1 MAGTE
6 VSSYPPLFREE
17 KGSIHG
23 GVEGEE
29 GVKVGGGSSESDPL
43 PVMDLECME
52 MEKLGEVCR
61 EWGIFRLVNHG
72 IPLSLLSQLEDHAKR
87 LFGLPFES
95 KEAIF
100 TTPVSYFWGT
110 PALTKSGVAL
120 SQTPQNVNWVEGFNV
135 PLSQLP
141 LLQTQDPIIASFR
154 LILEEYGRHLSRIAR
169 TLFDAMAKNLGHDP
183 KQYESSLDE
192 SSGIVRVYRYPLR
205 PNRDHA
211 SHMEVHTDSSVL
223 SILNQDEVGGLEVLK
238 DGEWLSASPISNTL
252 VINVGDMMQV
262 ISNDD
267 YKSVI
272 HRVKV
277 AKERERLSICYF
289 VFPEENTV
297 IKSSKYRPFSYNDFR
312 SQVQDDIK
320 TLGHKVGLERFKVN
334 DDSD

>member
-29 GVKVGGGSSESDPL
+29 GVKVGGGTSESDPL

-95 KEAIF
+95 KEAVF

-154 LILEEYGRHLSRIAR
+154 YIL
-169 TLFDAMAKNLGHDP
+169 
-183 KQYESSLDE
+183 SSL
-192 SSGIVRVYRYPLR
+192 SFLLGFFLFFFFLFGV
-205 PNRDHA
+205 
-211 SHMEVHTDSSVL
+211 SHVL
-223 SILNQDEVGGLEVLK
+223 S
-238 DGEWLSASPISNTL
+238 
-252 VINVGDMMQV
+252 
-262 ISNDD
+262 
-267 YKSVI
+267 
-272 HRVKV
+272 
-277 AKERERLSICYF
+277 
-289 VFPEENTV
+289 
-297 IKSSKYRPFSYNDFR
+297 KY
-312 SQVQDDIK
+312 
-320 TLGHKVGLERFKVN
+320 
-334 DDSD
+334 